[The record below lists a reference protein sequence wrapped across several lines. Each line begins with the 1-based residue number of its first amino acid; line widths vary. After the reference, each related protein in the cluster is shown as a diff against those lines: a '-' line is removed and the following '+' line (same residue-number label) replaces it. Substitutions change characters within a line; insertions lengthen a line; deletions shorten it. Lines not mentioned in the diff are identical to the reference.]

1 MRMTLSELDYWIRRV
16 DGYIRELNRRLND
29 G

>member
-1 MRMTLSELDYWIRRV
+1 MGMTLGECNYWIERV
-16 DGYIRELNRRLND
+16 DGYIRELNKRLKE